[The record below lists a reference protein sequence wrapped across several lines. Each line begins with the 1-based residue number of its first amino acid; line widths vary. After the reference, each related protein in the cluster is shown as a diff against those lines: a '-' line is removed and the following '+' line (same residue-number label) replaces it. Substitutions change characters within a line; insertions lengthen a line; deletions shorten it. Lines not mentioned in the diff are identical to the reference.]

1 MFCLLDAHAQRICL
15 HKEVFLQTQKNKIQ
29 SSQNNVKSCMSL
41 DGIVCECNLLIP
53 YIINQDF
60 NTAVQ
65 YIIDIFNVAHLNI
78 FVIDI
83 I

>member
-15 HKEVFLQTQKNKIQ
+15 HKEVFLQTQRNKIQ

-53 YIINQDF
+53 YNKSRFQ
-60 NTAVQ
+60 TAVQ
-65 YIIDIFNVAHLNI
+65 YIIDIFNVVHLNI
-78 FVIDI
+78 LVIDI